1 MRSRVGRA
9 AMGRGADS
17 PAPRPR
23 GPPPADGTCRY
34 PPWSGSYRWAPSWP
48 PLGVSACPPGETL
61 LLSGTFSLESFTAP
75 VTSACSQLFLGELS
89 SRPRRARGSP
99 RISHSPRSLIPIT
112 SRCLIDCTRRL
123 VPPSAEVAR
132 VTTRR
137 PPRIPRPLAPRP
149 PRPSSL
155 PPWPKRT
162 TTRSGTASPTSE
174 SRCGAWEAWRCVPR
188 LGPVGFSRNPRAS
201 GSIARRGEG
210 ASSPVRFR
218 ARSSP
223 HSASSLSAR
232 YADRLLRRRH
242 HLPRQ
247 EGEGREGGQEVTGP
261 DANGQPARRAA
272 KRHTT
277 SRDEAGARLKLRARR
292 RAVSARDPSAA
303 IRDGR

>member
-1 MRSRVGRA
+1 M
-9 AMGRGADS
+9 
-17 PAPRPR
+17 
-23 GPPPADGTCRY
+23 
-34 PPWSGSYRWAPSWP
+34 
-48 PLGVSACPPGETL
+48 
-61 LLSGTFSLESFTAP
+61 LLSGTFSP
-75 VTSACSQLFLGELS
+75 VKRAGLSPPPAANFSSELS
-89 SRPRRARGSP
+89 SPPRRARGSSC
-99 RISHSPRSLIPIT
+99 ISHSPRSLIPIT
-112 SRCLIDCTRRL
+112 SRCLIDSGRL
-123 VPPSAEVAR
+123 VPPSTEVAR

-137 PPRIPRPLAPRP
+137 PPRTPRPPAPRP
-149 PRPSSL
+149 PRPSSR
-155 PPWPKRT
+155 PPWPKQT

-210 ASSPVRFR
+210 ASSPVSFR
-218 ARSSP
+218 ARCSP
-223 HSASSLSAR
+223 HRASSLSAR

-292 RAVSARDPSAA
+292 RAVSARGPSAA

>member
-1 MRSRVGRA
+1 MERVGIHRGLVVIAGLHRGRLSECRRA
-9 AMGRGADS
+9 LPGKLCYFLALSRPKEG
-17 PAPRPR
+17 PR
-23 GPPPADGTCRY
+23 
-34 PPWSGSYRWAPSWP
+34 
-48 PLGVSACPPGETL
+48 
-61 LLSGTFSLESFTAP
+61 LSGHLRLLPTF
-75 VTSACSQLFLGELS
+75 
-89 SRPRRARGSP
+89 PRRAFVASEARAGVAV
-99 RISHSPRSLIPIT
+99 HFTL
-112 SRCLIDCTRRL
+112 
-123 VPPSAEVAR
+123 AEESYPNHIAMPYR
-132 VTTRR
+132 QWTTRPTLHR
-137 PPRIPRPLAPRP
+137 SRARDYPSTTTDTPPPAPRP
-149 PRPSSL
+149 PRPSSR
-155 PPWPKRT
+155 PPWPKQT

-210 ASSPVRFR
+210 ASSPVSFR

-223 HSASSLSAR
+223 HRASSLSAR

-292 RAVSARDPSAA
+292 RAVSARGPSAA

>member
-1 MRSRVGRA
+1 M
-9 AMGRGADS
+9 
-17 PAPRPR
+17 
-23 GPPPADGTCRY
+23 
-34 PPWSGSYRWAPSWP
+34 
-48 PLGVSACPPGETL
+48 
-61 LLSGTFSLESFTAP
+61 LLSGTFSPERRPAP
-75 VTSACSQLFLGELS
+75 VTSACCQLFLGELS
-89 SRPRRARGSP
+89 SPPRRARGSP
-99 RISHSPRSLIPIT
+99 CISHSPRSLIPIT
-112 SRCLIDCTRRL
+112 SRCLIDSGRL
-123 VPPSAEVAR
+123 VPPSTEVAR
-132 VTTRR
+132 VTTSTRR
-137 PPRIPRPLAPRP
+137 PPRTPRPPAPRP
-149 PRPSSL
+149 PRPSSR
-155 PPWPKRT
+155 PPWPKQT

-210 ASSPVRFR
+210 ASSPVSFR

-223 HSASSLSAR
+223 HRASSLSAR

-272 KRHTT
+272 KRHPT

-292 RAVSARDPSAA
+292 RAVSARGPSAA

>member
-1 MRSRVGRA
+1 MERVGIHRGLIVIAGLHRGRLWECRRA
-9 AMGRGADS
+9 LPGKLCYFLALSRSFLARTPNCRRIHRKKSKEG
-17 PAPRPR
+17 PRLS
-23 GPPPADGTCRY
+23 PPPD
-34 PPWSGSYRWAPSWP
+34 P
-48 PLGVSACPPGETL
+48 
-61 LLSGTFSLESFTAP
+61 
-75 VTSACSQLFLGELS
+75 QLFLGELS

-112 SRCLIDCTRRL
+112 SRCLIDCMRRL

-137 PPRIPRPLAPRP
+137 PPRTPRPLAPRP

-188 LGPVGFSRNPRAS
+188 FGPVGFSRNPRAS
-201 GSIARRGEG
+201 GSIARRREG
-210 ASSPVRFR
+210 ASSPASLR

-223 HSASSLSAR
+223 HGASSLSAR

-261 DANGQPARRAA
+261 DVNGQPARRAA
-272 KRHTT
+272 KRRTPRAAT
-277 SRDEAGARLKLRARR
+277 RRAR
-292 RAVSARDPSAA
+292 D
-303 IRDGR
+303 